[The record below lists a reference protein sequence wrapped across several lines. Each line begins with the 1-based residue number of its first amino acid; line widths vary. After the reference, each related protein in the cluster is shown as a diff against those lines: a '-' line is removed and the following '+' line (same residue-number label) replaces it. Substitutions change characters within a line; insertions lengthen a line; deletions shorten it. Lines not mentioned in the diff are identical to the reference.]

1 MAAYRAPNGRYPG
14 GGSPNGG
21 SPNGGSPNGGSP
33 VGRSPNGRPAS
44 GRPPSGYRDSGPM
57 PAYRRDNSGPMPA
70 YRGPDSGP
78 QPVYRG
84 PDSGPQPAYRGSDG
98 GSTAAYRSG
107 SGGYIQTDSG
117 PVPAYVLTD
126 SGPMKVYRPEQDAPM
141 PGIMLPESR
150 PAMAGVSA
158 KSVMGWLPFGNR
170 LVLLPRDDEAD
181 GELREHRDVG
191 GGWLRPAVFGAMDG
205 LVTNASLIAG
215 VGGGGGAHSAVILTG
230 IAGLVAGAF
239 SMATGEFISVQSQN
253 ELTLAEVELERKQHA
268 RDPVGKLKR
277 LTQIFMEKGVSPNLA
292 EAVVRQISSD
302 PERAVE
308 THVREELGIDPD
320 DLPSPRTAAVASLAS
335 FTVGALL
342 PLSPFLLGDPSLKAA
357 LVVSGMS
364 AFIGGAAVA
373 KLTGRSMVMGGLRQ
387 FVAAALGV
395 GAAFFIG
402 HAVGGHVS

>member
-1 MAAYRAPNGRYPG
+1 MPAYRP
-14 GGSPNGG
+14 
-21 SPNGGSPNGGSP
+21 
-33 VGRSPNGRPAS
+33 PNGRPPNGWS
-44 GRPPSGYRDSGPM
+44 NGRPPSGYRDSGP
-57 PAYRRDNSGPMPA
+57 
-70 YRGPDSGP
+70 
-78 QPVYRG
+78 
-84 PDSGPQPAYRGSDG
+84 QPAYR
-98 GSTAAYRSG
+98 SG
-107 SGGYIQTDSG
+107 PGGYTQTDSG
-117 PVPAYVLTD
+117 PVPAYVLTT
-126 SGPMKVYRPEQDAPM
+126 SGPMKVYRPEQDAIPS
-141 PGIMLPESR
+141 ITLPPPPPASR
-150 PAMAGVSA
+150 PMAAPSG

-170 LVLLPRDDEAD
+170 LVLLPKEDEL

-215 VGGGGGAHSAVILTG
+215 VGGGGGARSAVILTG

-253 ELTLAEVELERKQHA
+253 ELTLAEVDLERKQHM

-342 PLSPFLLGDPSLKAA
+342 PLSPFLLGDPSLKLA
-357 LVVSGMS
+357 LIVSGAS
-364 AFIGGAAVA
+364 AFVGGAAVA
-373 KLTGRSMVMGGLRQ
+373 KLTGRSMLLGGLRQ